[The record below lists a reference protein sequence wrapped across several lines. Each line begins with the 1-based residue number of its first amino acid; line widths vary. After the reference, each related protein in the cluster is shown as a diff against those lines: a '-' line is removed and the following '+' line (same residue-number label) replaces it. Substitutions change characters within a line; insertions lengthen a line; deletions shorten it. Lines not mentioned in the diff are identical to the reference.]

1 LVDIARQDLGAR
13 LWRPAAPWRATGVAN
28 DANVIDLA
36 WTPRRPAAAPSTPYP
51 ALRST
56 PRPRGLAMPRQDLAR
71 SARAAPLAAERTASR
86 RVILI
91 AGSLAI
97 AALVGAA
104 LFHVLRRDGL
114 TPMEGV
120 TLALSVLLSGWVG
133 FGFMS
138 ASAGFV
144 TLLTGRRSVVAA
156 AEVPIRARTA
166 VLLPT
171 YNEDPGLILAAVQAT
186 AEEVGRLGL
195 AERYDFFILSDTR
208 DEAIARAEAAG
219 LLRLRMRLPE
229 GPNVYYRRRAANTD
243 KKAGNIGDW
252 VETHGGDYDFMLV
265 LDADSLMAGE
275 TIAAL
280 TRTMEADPR
289 LGLLQT
295 APTVINAETPF
306 ARLQQFASR
315 LYGPLF
321 AHGQA
326 WWSGSE
332 GNYWGHNA
340 LIRVAAF
347 AESAGLPHLTGP
359 RPFGGHIMSHD
370 FIEAALLR
378 RRGWAVRTLADLPGS
393 YEETPPT
400 LLDTAA
406 RDRRWCQGNLQHTR
420 VLTAAGLH
428 WVSRLHLAC
437 GIFAYLAPAV
447 WLALVVCGAI
457 VWPAQRLSPG
467 SVEYG
472 EVTAIFVFSLA
483 LLAAPKAMAL
493 ILAMSSPTIRR
504 GFGGAGPLT
513 LGFLVEC
520 VASMLVTPVM
530 MLMQAVAVAE
540 VALGR
545 DSGWTPQRREGVE
558 LSRRDAW
565 RAHRGH
571 VALGLAGGLGA
582 FLVSKYFL
590 MWASPVFLSLI
601 LSALLS
607 LHTSRAGAK
616 APPGQRRL
624 FHTPED
630 AEPPPVLARSL
641 ALRRAYADG
650 AATRRQIEA
659 LMRETVPTYEFKT
672 ARMPSR
678 EAPLSSGDELVDPGL
693 GQRRA
698 AAAQERPQVGYPP
711 RRHVQIEHQAPAVLA
726 LDGIG
731 DWIEGLAEA

>member
-1 LVDIARQDLGAR
+1 
-13 LWRPAAPWRATGVAN
+13 
-28 DANVIDLA
+28 
-36 WTPRRPAAAPSTPYP
+36 
-51 ALRST
+51 
-56 PRPRGLAMPRQDLAR
+56 MPRQDLAR
-71 SARAAPLAAERTASR
+71 APAAAPLPAEGTAR
-86 RVILI
+86 RRLILI
-91 AGSLAI
+91 AGSLVI
-97 AALVGAA
+97 AGLVGAA
-104 LFHVLRRDGL
+104 LFHVLRRDGFTL
-114 TPMEGV
+114 LEGV
-120 TLALSVLLSGWVG
+120 TLALTVLLSGWVG

-144 TLLTGRRSVVAA
+144 ALLSGRRTATAVTQTQ
-156 AEVPIRARTA
+156 IRARTA

-186 AEEVGRLGL
+186 AEEVSRLGL
-195 AERYDFFILSDTR
+195 AECYDFFILSDTR
-208 DEAIARAEAAG
+208 DEDVARAEAAG
-219 LLRLRMRLPE
+219 LLRLRLRLAG

-265 LDADSLMAGE
+265 LDADSLMSGD
-275 TIAAL
+275 TIATL
-280 TRTMEADPR
+280 TRTMETDPR

-315 LYGPLF
+315 LYGPVF

-406 RDRRWCQGNLQHTR
+406 RDRRWCQGNLQHAR
-420 VLTAAGLH
+420 LLSAAGLH

-447 WLALVVCGAI
+447 WLTLVVCGAI
-457 VWPAQRLSPG
+457 IWPAQRLSPG
-467 SVEYG
+467 SLEYG

-493 ILAMSSPTIRR
+493 ILAMSSPAMRR
-504 GFGGAGPLT
+504 GFGGAGALT

-520 VASMLVTPVM
+520 IASMLMTPVM

-545 DSGWTPQRREGVE
+545 DSGWTAQRREGVE

-565 RAHRGH
+565 RAHRVH
-571 VALGLAGGLGA
+571 VVLGLAGGLGA

-590 MWASPVFLSLI
+590 MWASPVFLSLT

-607 LHTSRAGAK
+607 LHTSRAGSNRL
-616 APPGQRRL
+616 PGQRRL
-624 FHTPED
+624 FRTPED

-641 ALRRAYADG
+641 ALRRAYVDD
-650 AATRRQIEA
+650 AAARRQIEL
-659 LMRETVPTYEFKT
+659 LMRENVPTYEFRTGRTATQDAPVT
-672 ARMPSR
+672 ARDEIVSR
-678 EAPLSSGDELVDPGL
+678 DELIDPSL
-693 GQRRA
+693 GQRGA
-698 AAAQERPQVGYPP
+698 AVAQERPQVGHPP
-711 RRHVQIEHQAPAVLA
+711 RRHVQVEHQAPAVLA
-726 LDGIG
+726 FDGIG
-731 DWIEGLAEA
+731 DWVEGLAEA

>member
-1 LVDIARQDLGAR
+1 
-13 LWRPAAPWRATGVAN
+13 
-28 DANVIDLA
+28 
-36 WTPRRPAAAPSTPYP
+36 
-51 ALRST
+51 
-56 PRPRGLAMPRQDLAR
+56 MPRQDLG
-71 SARAAPLAAERTASR
+71 RAPRPAPLAAEGTAPR
-86 RVILI
+86 RLILI
-91 AGSLAI
+91 AGSLVI
-97 AALVGAA
+97 AGLVGAA
-104 LFHVLRRDGL
+104 LFHVLRRDGFTVL
-114 TPMEGV
+114 EGV
-120 TLALSVLLSGWVG
+120 TLALTVLLSGWVG

-144 TLLTGRRSVVAA
+144 ALLTRRPAA
-156 AEVPIRARTA
+156 TAAVEAPIRARTA

-195 AERYDFFILSDTR
+195 ADRYDFFILSDTR

-219 LLRLRMRLPE
+219 LLRLRLRLQN

-243 KKAGNIGDW
+243 KKAGNIGEW

-275 TIAAL
+275 TIATL
-280 TRTMEADPR
+280 THTMQADPR

-315 LYGPLF
+315 LYGPVF

-406 RDRRWCQGNLQHTR
+406 RDRRWCQGNLQHAR

-457 VWPAQRLSPG
+457 VWPSQHLTPG

-472 EVTAIFVFSLA
+472 EVTAIFVFSLL

-493 ILAMSSPTIRR
+493 ILAMGSPDARR
-504 GFGGAGPLT
+504 GFGGAGQLT

-520 VASMLVTPVM
+520 VASMLMTPVM
-530 MLMQAVAVAE
+530 MLMQAVAVVE
-540 VALGR
+540 VLLGR
-545 DSGWTPQRREGVE
+545 DSGWSPQRREGVE

-571 VALGLAGGLGA
+571 VILGLAGGLGA

-590 MWASPVFLSLI
+590 MWASPVFLSLA

-607 LHTSRAGAK
+607 LHTSRAGSK
-616 APPGQRRL
+616 GSPDRDRL
-624 FHTPED
+624 FRTPED
-630 AEPPPVLARSL
+630 ADPPPVLARSL

-650 AATRRQIEA
+650 AAARRQVEA
-659 LMRETVPTYEFKT
+659 LMRENVPTYEFKRG
-672 ARMPSR
+672 RMASHDAPVTSGDEVTSR
-678 EAPLSSGDELVDPGL
+678 DELVDPGL
-693 GQRRA
+693 GQRGV
-698 AAAQERPQVGYPP
+698 AAAQERPQIGHPP
-711 RRHVQIEHQAPAVLA
+711 RRHVQVEHQPPAVLA
-726 LDGIG
+726 FDGIG
-731 DWIEGLAEA
+731 DWVEGLAEA